1 MTEKFSPFHDERSTY
16 VPRLPKAL
24 AGPVK
29 VQALNGVDA
38 KPVDPEIQA
47 LFPQTT
53 GLPTVHLVP
62 GDTDSAAD
70 KAFTVGVVL
79 SGGPAPGGHNAIAG
93 LFDALKKLHPDS
105 RLLGF
110 LNGPIGVI
118 QGDYIEITAELV
130 DDYRNTGGFD
140 MIGSGRDKI
149 ESDED
154 VDRCI
159 RSLSILGA
167 NALVVIGGDDSNT
180 NAAVLA
186 EKFKARDVGIQVIGL
201 PKTIDGDMRN
211 EIIETSFGFDTA
223 AKTYANLVANVAR
236 DAVSAKKY
244 THIIKLMGRSAS
256 HVALEVA
263 LQVRPNLTIISE
275 EVDERGWTLNEVVEQ
290 IVDVVVRRAEAGKNY
305 GVFVIPEGLLES
317 LSDFKVL
324 LQELNLLLRDHEEIL
339 NSYTSDED
347 RRQYINL
354 KLESE
359 SARVYAT
366 LPDSIQHALLKPDKH
381 GNIPVSQIETD
392 YLLMDLVKLRLKEL
406 RLEGKFKG
414 TFSPLHHFFGYEGR
428 CVPPSNFD
436 AEYCY
441 ALGFSAAHLIA
452 NGLTGYTVFG
462 NNMLAPTEEW
472 QMGGVPVTSMLNM
485 ELRKGHMKP
494 VIKKALVDLEGK
506 PFGEFASKRDSWVL
520 DDAFRYVGP
529 IQYYGPVGLVDARTI
544 TLQMERENAAVAL

>member
-1 MTEKFSPFHDERSTY
+1 MSEKFSPFHDFRSVY
-16 VPRLPKAL
+16 KPRLPRAL
-24 AGPVK
+24 QGSVTIEPVI
-29 VQALNGVDA
+29 GH
-38 KPVDPEIQA
+38 KPELDEEITR
-47 LFPQTT
+47 LFPVTSGLETVNLVSGT
-53 GLPTVHLVP
+53 GPALVRGP
-62 GDTDSAAD
+62 L
-70 KAFTVGVVL
+70 TVGVVL

-93 LFDALKKLHPDS
+93 LFDALKALNPDS

-118 QGDYIEITAELV
+118 QGDHIEITSELV
-130 DDYRNTGGFD
+130 DQYRNTGGFD
-140 MIGSGRDKI
+140 MIASGRDKI

-154 VDRCI
+154 VERCI
-159 RSLSILGA
+159 RTLHFLQA

-186 EKFKARDVGIQVIGL
+186 EKFEASNADIQVIGL

-211 EIIETSFGFDTA
+211 DIIETSFGFDSA

-236 DAVSAKKY
+236 DAKSAKKY

-263 LQVRPNLTIISE
+263 LQVHPNLTIISE
-275 EVDERGWTLNEVVEQ
+275 EVDAKGWTLNEVVDQ
-290 IVDVVVRRAEAGKNY
+290 IVDVVVKRAEAGKDY
-305 GVFVIPEGLLES
+305 GVIVIPEGLLES

-324 LQELNLLLRDHEEIL
+324 LHELNLLLRDHEEIL
-339 NSYTSDED
+339 YAYSSDED
-347 RRQYINL
+347 KRQYINL

-366 LPDSIQHALLKPDKH
+366 LPDTIQHALLKPDKH

-406 RLEGKFKG
+406 RLEGKFRG

-428 CVPPSNFD
+428 CVAPSNFD

-441 ALGFSAAHLIA
+441 ALGYSAVQLIA

-462 NNMLAPTEEW
+462 QNMLAPTEEW

-494 VIKKALVDLEGK
+494 VIKKALVELEGA
-506 PFGEFASKRDSWVL
+506 PFKVFAADRDNWVVE
-520 DDAFRYVGP
+520 DAYRFAGP
-529 IQYYGPVGLVDARTI
+529 IQYYGPEELVDARTL
-544 TLQMERENAAVAL
+544 TLQLERGAVTTG